1 MDSFFID
8 PWQAVVKL
16 SEGQC
21 VGVLRAKLRRDVTYG
36 VAAWDACVGADPGWP
51 APVVLD
57 VFVEE
62 HLGESRRVDLHMGSR
77 GLGQVVVVEVKVD
90 ESAVRAGQLLDYAYR
105 LDRKYGV
112 GGWRLVLLSPYTS
125 ARGAEAALVLP
136 SVSEVEAVRAVYPT
150 VRHLSWLD
158 IIELPTAGVDPVWA
172 SFCEY
177 VRQVVCRPRR
187 QAGDTFATLANFFPE
202 HVVANFAARLDIA
215 GLEVG
220 PNGQVDLRR
229 IADAK
234 AVAAAIATLLDS
246 TDTTTISAR
255 SSRFD
260 QRAPFLDSEWGQVH
274 RELFRLVDSH
284 RGAWLEGQRDYA
296 VRVSPRK
303 DGKRWKSVSVV
314 RSRGMDTLLLPH
326 APSIEAPGA

>member
-1 MDSFFID
+1 MDSFMD
-8 PWQAVVKL
+8 PWRAVVKL
-16 SEGQC
+16 SEVQC
-21 VGVLRAKLRRDVTYG
+21 VSVLREKLQCDATYG
-36 VAAWDACVGADPGWP
+36 AAAWDACVGADLGWP

-77 GLGQVVVVEVKVD
+77 RLGQVVVFEVKVD

-105 LDRKYGV
+105 LDHKYGV
-112 GGWRLVLLSPYTS
+112 GGWRLVLVSPYTS
-125 ARGAEAALVLP
+125 TRAAGAGLVLP
-136 SVSEVEAVRAVYPT
+136 SVGEVEAVRAVYPT

-158 IIELPTAGVDPVWA
+158 IIELPTADVDPVWA

-177 VRQVVCRPRR
+177 VRRVVCRPRR
-187 QAGDTFATLANFFPE
+187 QAGDTFAKLLNFFPE
-202 HVVANFAARLDIA
+202 DVVANFAARLDIA
-215 GLEVG
+215 GVELG
-220 PNGQVDLRR
+220 PNGKVDLRR
-229 IADAK
+229 IADAT

-246 TDTTTISAR
+246 TDTNTISAR
-255 SSRFD
+255 SSRFA
-260 QRAPFLDSEWGQVH
+260 QRAPFLESEWGQFH

-303 DGKRWKSVSVV
+303 DGKRWKSVSLV
-314 RSRGMDTLLLPH
+314 RSRGTDTLLLPH
-326 APSIEAPGA
+326 APSVEAAEA